1 MTLRTIMSRVTPAR
15 FVDSLRGARPEGSTM
30 ATRAIVDRVTP
41 TRFMDSICGATRY
54 CSQITEGVRSKKLKI
69 DENRNVEDHRRR
81 VLAARYEMRRKLY
94 KALCR
99 DPSLPSDMRDAY
111 RCKLS
116 RLPRNSSFTRI
127 RNRCIFTGRSRG
139 VYSQFRMSRIVF
151 RELASNGELLGITKA
166 SW

>member
-1 MTLRTIMSRVTPAR
+1 
-15 FVDSLRGARPEGSTM
+15 M
-30 ATRAIVDRVTP
+30 ALRAIVNRVTP
-41 TRFMDSICGATRY
+41 TRFMDSICGATR
-54 CSQITEGVRSKKLKI
+54 CFSQKVGGTRPEKLKI

-81 VLAARYEMRRKLY
+81 LLYNKYEMRRNLY

-116 RLPRNSSFTRI
+116 TLPRNSSVTRI
-127 RNRCIFTGRSRG
+127 RNRCIFSGRPRG
-139 VYSQFRMSRIVF
+139 VYRKFRMSRIVF
-151 RELASNGELLGITKA
+151 RELANNGELLGVTKA